1 MESKIKSTSIASRYK
16 QTQALKT
23 SKHISMA
30 GIAIK
35 HTAWQAKHTSMVTTQ
50 IFIVEKVNKHGSQN
64 SSKHTS
70 IVANIKVKANK
81 HKHGKQANIKSTA
94 KNT

>member
-1 MESKIKSTSIASRYK
+1 
-16 QTQALKT
+16 
-23 SKHISMA
+23 MA

-64 SSKHTS
+64 SSKH
-70 IVANIKVKANK
+70 NK
-81 HKHGKQANIKSTA
+81 HCKQTHKHSGKQVQQA
-94 KNT
+94 